1 MKHTA
6 IITSNTKLPK
16 GWTYK
21 DGKAT
26 KGNLTI
32 YSKEAYTLAQKR
44 KNRIPFYRI
53 AIPIT
58 RHNVLGELKHVH
70 DYHDL
75 TIKEAETFFPA
86 LSNDPKFNTIIQ
98 GAYQFDDL
106 YEKQQKRI
114 QTFCKLLEEKYPVTA
129 TLASTEDLE
138 ITLERADNEKPLGTY
153 YYTTDQYPDK
163 VTVFSLYNYITDKDL
178 YADIENW
185 LNKKSI
191 TTH

>member
-16 GWTYK
+16 DWTYK

-32 YSKEAYTLAQKR
+32 YSKETYTLAQKR
-44 KNRIPFYRI
+44 KDRMPFYRI

-75 TIKEAETFFPA
+75 TLKEAEAFFPA

-106 YEKQQKRI
+106 YEKRI
-114 QTFCKLLEEKYPVTA
+114 QDFCKQLEKKYPVSA
-129 TLASTEDLE
+129 NLASTEDLE

-153 YYTTDQYPDK
+153 YVMTDQYPDK

-178 YADIENW
+178 YIDIETW
-185 LNKKSI
+185 LNKKG
-191 TTH
+191 

>member
-6 IITSNTKLPK
+6 FITSTTKLPK

-26 KGNLTI
+26 NGKLTI
-32 YSKEAYTLAQKR
+32 ESKEAYTLAQKR
-44 KNRIPFYRI
+44 KDRMPFYRI

-58 RHNVLGELKHVH
+58 RHNILGELKHVH

-75 TIKEAETFFPA
+75 TIKEAESFFPA
-86 LSNDPKFNTIIQ
+86 LLNDPKFNTIIQ
-98 GAYQFDDL
+98 GAYQFDEL

-114 QTFCKLLEEKYPVTA
+114 QAFCKLLEEKYPVTA

-138 ITLERADNEKPLGTY
+138 ITLERVDNEKPIGTY
-153 YYTTDQYPDK
+153 YYMVDK
-163 VTVFSLYNYITDKDL
+163 DNYGDKITVISLYNYLTDKDL
-178 YADIENW
+178 YNDIETW
-185 LNKKSI
+185 LNKKG
-191 TTH
+191 

>member
-1 MKHTA
+1 MKQTA

-26 KGNLTI
+26 KSNLTI
-32 YSKEAYTLAQKR
+32 TSKETYTLAQ
-44 KNRIPFYRI
+44 NRI
-53 AIPIT
+53 AVPIT
-58 RHNVLGELKHVH
+58 RHNILGELKSVH

-75 TIKEAETFFPA
+75 TIKEAEAFFPA

-114 QTFCKLLEEKYPVTA
+114 QDFCKQLEKKYPVIA
-129 TLASTEDLE
+129 NLASTEDLE
-138 ITLERADNEKPLGTY
+138 IVLERADNEKPLGTY
-153 YYTTDQYPDK
+153 CVMTDQYPDK

-178 YADIENW
+178 YADIETW
-185 LNKKSI
+185 LKKKG
-191 TTH
+191 

>member
-6 IITSNTKLPK
+6 MITSNTKLPK

-26 KGNLTI
+26 NGKLTI
-32 YSKEAYTLAQKR
+32 ESKETYTLAQKR
-44 KNRIPFYRI
+44 KDRMPFYRI

-75 TIKEAETFFPA
+75 TIKEAEAFFPA

-98 GAYQFDDL
+98 GAYQFDEL

-114 QTFCKLLEEKYPVTA
+114 QAFCKHLEKKYPVVA
-129 TLASTEDLE
+129 NLASTEDLE
-138 ITLERADNEKPLGTY
+138 ITLERDDNEKPLGTY
-153 YYTTDQYPDK
+153 YYMVDK
-163 VTVFSLYNYITDKDL
+163 DNYGDKITVISLYNYLTDKDL
-178 YADIENW
+178 YNDIEAW
-185 LNKKSI
+185 LNKKG
-191 TTH
+191 

>member
-6 IITSNTKLPK
+6 IITTNTKLPK

-32 YSKEAYTLAQKR
+32 TSKETYTLAQKR
-44 KNRIPFYRI
+44 KDRMPFYRI
-53 AIPIT
+53 AVPIT
-58 RHNVLGELKHVH
+58 RHNILGELKHVH

-75 TIKEAETFFPA
+75 TIKEAESFFPA
-86 LSNDPKFNTIIQ
+86 LSNNPAFNTIIQ

-114 QTFCKLLEEKYPVTA
+114 QDFCKQLEKKYPVIA
-129 TLASTEDLE
+129 NLASTEDLE
-138 ITLERADNEKPLGTY
+138 ITLERADNEKSLGT
-153 YYTTDQYPDK
+153 
-163 VTVFSLYNYITDKDL
+163 
-178 YADIENW
+178 
-185 LNKKSI
+185 
-191 TTH
+191 